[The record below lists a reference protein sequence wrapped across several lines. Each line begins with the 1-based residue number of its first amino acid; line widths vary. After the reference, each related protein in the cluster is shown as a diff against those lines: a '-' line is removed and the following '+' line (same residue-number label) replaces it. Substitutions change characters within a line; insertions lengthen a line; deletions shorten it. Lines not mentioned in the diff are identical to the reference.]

1 MGPLVLWRC
10 FIPFIK
16 EGKTAAD
23 FPIFCHGVLPL
34 HGDLFVAFF
43 WIFISQ
49 GAFLKNQFHRRDHF
63 WSVRNGGGVADWD
76 IPKRVRIH
84 DFLTRNWGM
93 RHRDFDFDI
102 KKLPR

>member
-1 MGPLVLWRC
+1 MVSSLW
-10 FIPFIK
+10 
-16 EGKTAAD
+16 
-23 FPIFCHGVLPL
+23 GVLPL

-49 GAFLKNQFHRRDHF
+49 GAFFKNQFHRRDHF

-84 DFLTRNWGM
+84 DLLTRDWGM
-93 RHRDFDFDI
+93 RHRDFGFDI